1 MYPVF
6 PLEKISATY
15 LNTSPEALQASIND
29 SGPVKQIM
37 TKKDSHL
44 SYIPWKKFDGRLTFG
59 AYPKK
64 VCEDSKLGISK

>member
-44 SYIPWKKFDGRLTFG
+44 SCIP
-59 AYPKK
+59 
-64 VCEDSKLGISK
+64 